1 MPHLKAWP
9 GTSSKRYDYQ
19 VPVKTF
25 SERHIRKHTGPS
37 PVTVGLSRLAAL
49 LVLAVVHGCSTM
61 PETTGTGTVLH
72 VAIHDHVSPDMLIA
86 HLGDE
91 IRWQNVSEKTIRIG
105 LLGSRAYD
113 HVSCQHGF
121 SWLGHLR
128 DFATI
133 DPGDYV
139 SLCFSHTGIVRY
151 NVWLDAD
158 DLRGSMSPTASIKIE
173 RAS

>member
-1 MPHLKAWP
+1 MP
-9 GTSSKRYDYQ
+9 TN
-19 VPVKTF
+19 VF
-25 SERHIRKHTGPS
+25 SERRIRNRAGHR
-37 PVTVGLSRLAAL
+37 PVMAGLSRLAVL

-61 PETTGTGTVLH
+61 PETTGTGTVLR

-91 IRWQNVSEKTIRIG
+91 IRWQNASEKTIRIG
-105 LLGSRAYD
+105 LLGNRAYD

-133 DPGDYV
+133 EPGDYV
-139 SLCFSHTGIVRY
+139 SLCFSHTGVVRY

-158 DLRGSMSPTASIKIE
+158 DLRGSMSPTATIKIE